1 MSSVYD
7 ENIMSISL
15 GGEVHYE
22 NEVYPEELI
31 TDSVHITPSRDI
43 LRAVNIQL
51 GSIRDHYANIP

>member
-7 ENIMSISL
+7 ENIMLISL

-31 TDSVHITPSRDI
+31 ADSVYISPSRDI

-51 GSIRDHYANIP
+51 HSIHDNIL